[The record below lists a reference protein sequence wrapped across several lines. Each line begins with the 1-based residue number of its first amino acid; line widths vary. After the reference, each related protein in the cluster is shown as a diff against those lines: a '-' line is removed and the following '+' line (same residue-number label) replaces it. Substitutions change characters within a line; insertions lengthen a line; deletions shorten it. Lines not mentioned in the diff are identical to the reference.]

1 MRQSVASWQGTT
13 DQGIRLLRRHI
24 HNVVDDIRREMPLR
38 EAKHFIALGGDVR
51 FAAAKMR
58 DAGAAVENDGMA
70 VLPREPFLSFVDQI
84 SSSDVEQLAEE
95 HRLHQADAE
104 TLIPALLAYR
114 ELLIETGAESVAVP
128 DASLRAGLL
137 LDVTQADSRQG
148 FEDFSRQVLASAAA
162 LGDKYRWDVAHAR
175 TVAQLSVSL
184 FDQLR
189 SEHGLS
195 DRERV
200 LLEVAALL
208 HDIGNYV
215 NLRGHHKHT
224 WYLLSVSEI
233 FGLSRD
239 DMSVVA
245 NVARYHRRAMPQK
258 SHLPYMALDRDA
270 RLTVNKLSA
279 ILRLANALD
288 ADHLQKV
295 KDVKVL
301 SEDDEWVLEV
311 DGAGDLT
318 MERLASLARADFL
331 TEVFGRRVT
340 FRERTRQ

>member
-1 MRQSVASWQGTT
+1 
-13 DQGIRLLRRHI
+13 
-24 HNVVDDIRREMPLR
+24 
-38 EAKHFIALGGDVR
+38 
-51 FAAAKMR
+51 
-58 DAGAAVENDGMA
+58 
-70 VLPREPFLSFVDQI
+70 
-84 SSSDVEQLAEE
+84 
-95 HRLHQADAE
+95 
-104 TLIPALLAYR
+104 
-114 ELLIETGAESVAVP
+114 VP

-175 TVAQLSVSL
+175 TVAQLSVSV

-239 DMSVVA
+239 DMSIVA

-340 FRERTRQ
+340 FRERTRL